1 MNLSIEWLRAAYL
14 DLESIE
20 YIVDVEH
27 LSSVTA
33 FHSQQTIEKSLKSL
47 IQYKYGK
54 VKNQHDLLKLYDSV
68 SELITIYEPDKL
80 DTLNQLYIDSRYPGD
95 MGLLPYGKPTL
106 EDAREFYKFAQS

>member
-54 VKNQHDLLKLYDSV
+54 VKN
-68 SELITIYEPDKL
+68 
-80 DTLNQLYIDSRYPGD
+80 
-95 MGLLPYGKPTL
+95 
-106 EDAREFYKFAQS
+106 